1 MGMAANRR
9 GEWATRNVGLP
20 PAVKLR
26 LESLKL
32 IPQEPTWRVVERLLD
47 SYDLS
52 RSKTAPQP
60 ASEGSP
66 A

>member
-1 MGMAANRR
+1 MSMVANGRE
-9 GEWATRNVGLP
+9 GWATRNIGLP
-20 PAVKLR
+20 PAVKRR

-32 IPQEPTWRVVERLLD
+32 IPQEPAWRVVERLLD

-52 RSKTAPQP
+52 HPKNAPQTAPEV
-60 ASEGSP
+60 SE